1 MWERFKQ
8 RSHRLEYID
17 TGDYTPEE
25 YEACIGELQ
34 LVNRWMG
41 DAHSLRTT
49 LFRAIE
55 AQSLTTFSVLDV
67 GAGSGELLRVTAAW
81 ARQTNRQFRAVGLEL
96 NERSAESINEESER
110 FDEIS
115 GVRGDALHL
124 PFQDAQF
131 DYVICSL
138 FTHHFVD
145 DEVVQILGEMSRV
158 AKRRIFV
165 IDLHRH
171 PIAYLLYTTLGKLVL
186 HNRLLRHDGA
196 LSILRSFKSG
206 ELLALAQRAEL
217 RDVVIERRF
226 PYRLVLSAAAHR
238 GTEKHQ
244 RTLAAETHITRKMDL
259 AGSKVKIIL

>member
-1 MWERFKQ
+1 MLERFKQ

-17 TGDYTPEE
+17 TGNYTAEE
-25 YEACIGELQ
+25 YEDCIGELQ

-49 LFRAIE
+49 LFREVE
-55 AQSLTTFSVLDV
+55 AQSLRRFSMLDV

-81 ARQTNRQFRAVGLEL
+81 AKETGRQFHGVGLEL
-96 NERSAESINEESER
+96 NERSAESINGE
-110 FDEIS
+110 EIS
-115 GVRGDALHL
+115 GVRGDALKL
-124 PFQDAQF
+124 PFADSQF

-145 DEVVQILGEMSRV
+145 EQVVQILGEMSRV

-186 HNRLLRHDGA
+186 HNRLVRHDGA
-196 LSILRSFKSG
+196 LSILRGFKSG
-206 ELLALAQRAEL
+206 ELIELARRAGL
-217 RDVVIERRF
+217 RDVLVERRF
-226 PYRLVLSAAAHR
+226 PYRLVLSAAARATVHLQGEHVER
-238 GTEKHQ
+238 ST
-244 RTLAAETHITRKMDL
+244 RAA
-259 AGSKVKIIL
+259 